1 VLAIPLIGTK
11 DFYGTGRY
19 IMVAFPVMAVAAAV
33 IADSHRRWL
42 APTAFAISIF
52 GLIGAAVLYAMVLPV
67 S

>member
-1 VLAIPLIGTK
+1 
-11 DFYGTGRY
+11 
-19 IMVAFPVMAVAAAV
+19 MAVAAAV

-52 GLIGAAVLYAMVLPV
+52 GLIGAAVLYAMVLAV